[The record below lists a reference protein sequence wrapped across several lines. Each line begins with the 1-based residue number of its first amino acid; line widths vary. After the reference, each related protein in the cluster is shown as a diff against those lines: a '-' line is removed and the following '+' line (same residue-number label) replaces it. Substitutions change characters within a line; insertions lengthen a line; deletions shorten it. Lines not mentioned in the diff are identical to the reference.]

1 MTIRGGYM
9 KEIKLIVIFIVIIGA
24 VMPAFAE
31 DLPPRPGDGD
41 PIENYLM
48 PHILSMEEDQDVIDF
63 INMYG
68 ISDYE
73 IAYINDSYKFI
84 YIIPKEN
91 HSKKLVFLERTGGI
105 DEKWKREIVWVRQ
118 IGMNETIPFEPAGP
132 LDDFFAAHPEAEDN
146 DTIIS
151 FIDSHDPR
159 KWKEI
164 PTDMN
169 QTSSLVYLVA
179 NRDVFRELMFME
191 QKGNI
196 RWVKTFN
203 ELQVSVDKEQALHI
217 AAKEMNSSVSPIDI
231 HVVFRD
237 SHPFWVVTYITGP
250 TATTFYIDTTDG
262 EVYYYLK
269 DAETDE
275 PGQSSYKVPG
285 FSGMFTLI
293 AFGVS
298 LWIARERGKS

>member
-1 MTIRGGYM
+1 M
-9 KEIKLIVIFIVIIGA
+9 KKIELIVAYLIIITL
-24 VMPAFAE
+24 VVTPAFAE
-31 DLPPRPGDGD
+31 DLTPPPGDGFSRAEIFRLQHMYL
-41 PIENYLM
+41 IEENQEIM
-48 PHILSMEEDQDVIDF
+48 DF
-63 INMYG
+63 INACG

-73 IAYINDSYKFI
+73 ITYINRTHRYK
-84 YIIPKEN
+84 YIIPKEKC
-91 HSKKLVFLERTGGI
+91 SKKLVFLEISKGRG
-105 DEKWKREIVWVRQ
+105 EKWKREIVWVRQ